1 MFEIFLGVN
10 MLGALLQFLLASAF
24 LTGGFGDASIL
35 LVLRAR
41 NGCAETREAQN
52 NSGAAK
58 RVGRKILPSL
68 SDGWRTWGRLG
79 QSAT

>member
-1 MFEIFLGVN
+1 
-10 MLGALLQFLLASAF
+10 
-24 LTGGFGDASIL
+24 L